1 MDDKLEA
8 LKQTSIF
15 SALDK
20 KHLQAVAKIT
30 DRVHVKEGRILIYE
44 GQVVTHM
51 YMIIEGSAS
60 VKLDDKVVATLG
72 PGAVIGEL
80 AMVDDAPSSAT
91 VTIEEESTVW
101 LIPRAGFLPVWKD
114 YPEISHAMLKA
125 VVARLRDADKLLH
138 G

>member
-15 SALDK
+15 SALDE

-60 VKLDDKVVATLG
+60 VKLDDKVVARLVKARSLVSWQWSMMPLLPRRSRSRKSPQCGLFRERVSCLCGRT
-72 PGAVIGEL
+72 
-80 AMVDDAPSSAT
+80 
-91 VTIEEESTVW
+91 
-101 LIPRAGFLPVWKD
+101 IPRSRTPC
-114 YPEISHAMLKA
+114 
-125 VVARLRDADKLLH
+125 
-138 G
+138 